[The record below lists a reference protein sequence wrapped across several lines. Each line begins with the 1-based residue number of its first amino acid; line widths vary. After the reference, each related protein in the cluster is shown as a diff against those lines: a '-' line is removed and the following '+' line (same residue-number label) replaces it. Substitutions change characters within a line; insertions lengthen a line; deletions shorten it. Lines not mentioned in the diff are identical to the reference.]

1 MLGAIA
7 TTNTAAVTA
16 GSGYGIKDL
25 VPPEPSTKL
34 MTEDQVQAAAGAASA
49 SATLGGS
56 DTWGAVLAAFKTA
69 TGGGDTQPQITSI
82 NPTAG
87 LVGTSVTITGTNFGT
102 TQGTST
108 VTFSGTAATPTSW
121 SATSIVTPVPSGATT
136 GNVMVSVG
144 GVASNGLAFTVASA
158 PGLITLTQHSSI
170 DAGTTT
176 SLSLAFVSANTAG
189 NWIAVAVRGG
199 MSSSQ
204 IFTVT
209 DSNGNA
215 YKKAGQ
221 VGFTSSAVTLAI
233 YYAENI
239 KGGANT
245 VTVSDTVSGPLR
257 VAILEY
263 SGVAASSSLDK
274 VAVATGTSTLPN
286 SGSLNATAG
295 GDLLLGAIATTNTAA
310 VTAGSGYGI
319 KDLVPPEPSTK
330 LMTEDQVQAAAGA
343 ASASATLGGSDTWGA
358 VLAAFKTAAGGGG
371 TRPQIMSLNLSSAPV
386 GASVTI
392 TGTNFGTT
400 QGTSTVTFSGT
411 PATPTSWSA
420 TSIVT
425 PVPSGATTGNVAVAV
440 SGVASN
446 GMAFTVATVPNI
458 TTQPASQT
466 ITAGQTATFS
476 VVAAGTAPLS
486 YQWKQNGTAIS
497 GATAS
502 SYTTPAETTS
512 ASGAQFTVVVSNSA
526 GSVTSNAATL
536 TVNAAAVA
544 PSITTQPASQ
554 TITAGQT
561 ATFSVTATG
570 TAPLSYQW
578 RQNGTAISGATASSY
593 TTPAETTSANGAQFT
608 VVVTNSAGSVTSNAA
623 TLTVN
628 AAAPGA
634 LTPSTT
640 SLSFNN
646 VNVGSNGSLSV
657 TFTNSGSSNITVS
670 NVSMSGAGF
679 TAGGVSNGQIITPGQ
694 VVTMTVT
701 FAPAATGSVT
711 GSVTVASNASNSP
724 VSISLS
730 GTGQIGSTNTSGW
743 TYIQDSITTGGGTCL
758 AGSSS
763 CTIGVSLMFPTT
775 AGSVWLVRTH
785 TGNNVQ
791 IASVTG
797 GGGTW
802 THCPSCAV
810 FNSTLNQSIDAS
822 YNLSGGAGTTA
833 VTVTLAAP
841 ASGFFQVNFIEL
853 LPPSGSTASFDAA
866 AATSSNSCSTCT
878 GAGLSLSGTD
888 AVFQTQAGNGVSG
901 WNGWSSPY
909 ITDGRGNGIGLNVT
923 SGAAPTV
930 KMNSSIGG
938 LFMAIAFKS
947 SAGSFTPPAQQ
958 FSAVNFTSPA
968 AGANCT
974 PSCTLTIP
982 FTGSGHLLYL
992 EVGDINNAHIVSISG
1007 GGTWVIPGGSNS
1019 CAIVLSPNQAL
1030 SCGYILSST
1039 AGATSLNLTMSGSGA
1054 IAYAVWE
1061 IATTSGSFALD
1072 TQGSTQNPATGFNP
1086 RGQALTLTG
1095 TNDVIFQSIFAP
1107 GGTSS
1112 VTLYP
1117 MGYINGQGQ
1126 LFFNNQAGLA
1136 ALLNTTN
1143 GAAPEWATENV
1154 PTTVF
1159 GVAFKAT
1166 AATPAA
1172 PATLNSSSSTL
1183 AFGNITVGTSA
1194 NLSATLTNSG
1204 NSSVTLSA
1212 VSISGPGFNASGISV
1227 GNKSYRQVMRPL

>member
-1 MLGAIA
+1 
-7 TTNTAAVTA
+7 
-16 GSGYGIKDL
+16 
-25 VPPEPSTKL
+25 
-34 MTEDQVQAAAGAASA
+34 
-49 SATLGGS
+49 
-56 DTWGAVLAAFKTA
+56 
-69 TGGGDTQPQITSI
+69 
-82 NPTAG
+82 
-87 LVGTSVTITGTNFGT
+87 
-102 TQGTST
+102 
-108 VTFSGTAATPTSW
+108 
-121 SATSIVTPVPSGATT
+121 
-136 GNVMVSVG
+136 
-144 GVASNGLAFTVASA
+144 
-158 PGLITLTQHSSI
+158 
-170 DAGTTT
+170 
-176 SLSLAFVSANTAG
+176 
-189 NWIAVAVRGG
+189 
-199 MSSSQ
+199 
-204 IFTVT
+204 
-209 DSNGNA
+209 
-215 YKKAGQ
+215 
-221 VGFTSSAVTLAI
+221 
-233 YYAENI
+233 
-239 KGGANT
+239 
-245 VTVSDTVSGPLR
+245 
-257 VAILEY
+257 
-263 SGVAASSSLDK
+263 
-274 VAVATGTSTLPN
+274 
-286 SGSLNATAG
+286 
-295 GDLLLGAIATTNTAA
+295 
-310 VTAGSGYGI
+310 
-319 KDLVPPEPSTK
+319 
-330 LMTEDQVQAAAGA
+330 
-343 ASASATLGGSDTWGA
+343 
-358 VLAAFKTAAGGGG
+358 
-371 TRPQIMSLNLSSAPV
+371 
-386 GASVTI
+386 
-392 TGTNFGTT
+392 
-400 QGTSTVTFSGT
+400 
-411 PATPTSWSA
+411 
-420 TSIVT
+420 
-425 PVPSGATTGNVAVAV
+425 
-440 SGVASN
+440 
-446 GMAFTVATVPNI
+446 
-458 TTQPASQT
+458 
-466 ITAGQTATFS
+466 
-476 VVAAGTAPLS
+476 
-486 YQWKQNGTAIS
+486 
-497 GATAS
+497 
-502 SYTTPAETTS
+502 
-512 ASGAQFTVVVSNSA
+512 
-526 GSVTSNAATL
+526 
-536 TVNAAAVA
+536 
-544 PSITTQPASQ
+544 
-554 TITAGQT
+554 
-561 ATFSVTATG
+561 
-570 TAPLSYQW
+570 
-578 RQNGTAISGATASSY
+578 
-593 TTPAETTSANGAQFT
+593 
-608 VVVTNSAGSVTSNAA
+608 
-623 TLTVN
+623 
-628 AAAPGA
+628 
-634 LTPSTT
+634 
-640 SLSFNN
+640 
-646 VNVGSNGSLSV
+646 
-657 TFTNSGSSNITVS
+657 
-670 NVSMSGAGF
+670 MSGAGF
-679 TAGGVSNGQIITPGQ
+679 TAAGVSNGQIITPGQ

-730 GTGQIGSTNTSGW
+730 GTGQIGSTNASGW

-968 AGANCT
+968 SGANCT

-982 FTGSGHLLYL
+982 STGSGHLLYL
-992 EVGDINNAHIVSISG
+992 EVGDINNAHIVSISS
-1007 GGTWVIPGGSNS
+1007 GGTWVIPSGSNS

-1030 SCGYILSST
+1030 SCGYVLSST

-1095 TNDVIFQSIFAP
+1095 TNDVIFQSIFSP

-1159 GVAFKAT
+1159 GVAFKT
-1166 AATPAA
+1166 TLTPAA

-1204 NSSVTLSA
+1204 SSSVTVSS

-1227 GNKSYRQVMRPL
+1227 GQIIPAGQTATLNVTFAPAATASVTGSVTITSNASNSPTIISFTGTGVAAVSHSATLTWTASTSVVIGYNVYRSTVSAGPFTKLTPSGVSAITYSDSTVQAGQTYYYVVTAVNSNNIESVYSNEVSATLP